1 VRRSRVV
8 ARPTWAYAA
17 IRVGDS
23 LEKNM
28 RRLRPAAAIVAGLTA
43 IAVAAPADADLLD
56 PIPGNGVFVVGP
68 DIAPGLYR
76 TAGSASTF
84 GVWIN
89 NVPTQDSMC
98 AWFTYSTPDANKE
111 HVLQTNISVGPMFAN
126 INTTVKAFESQNCQP
141 WTRVP

>member
-1 VRRSRVV
+1 MRVL
-8 ARPTWAYAA
+8 PTTAVLMAWVSA
-17 IRVGDS
+17 IVS
-23 LEKNM
+23 AP
-28 RRLRPAAAIVAGLTA
+28 PAAAE
-43 IAVAAPADADLLD
+43 PLD

-126 INTTVKAFESQNCQP
+126 INTSVKAFESQNCQP

>member
-1 VRRSRVV
+1 MPPTLRLSAAFV
-8 ARPTWAYAA
+8 AS
-17 IRVGDS
+17 V
-23 LEKNM
+23 
-28 RRLRPAAAIVAGLTA
+28 TA
-43 IAVAAPADADLLD
+43 IALASPAIADPLD
-56 PIPGNGVFVVGP
+56 PIPGNGVFQVGA
-68 DIAPGLYR
+68 DIAPGLYH

-98 AWFTYSTPDANKE
+98 AWFTYSTPDANKD
-111 HVLQTNISVGPMFAN
+111 HVLQTNMSVGPMFAN

>member
-1 VRRSRVV
+1 MRVL
-8 ARPTWAYAA
+8 PTTAVLMACVSA
-17 IRVGDS
+17 ITS
-23 LEKNM
+23 AP
-28 RRLRPAAAIVAGLTA
+28 PACAE
-43 IAVAAPADADLLD
+43 PLD

-126 INTTVKAFESQNCQP
+126 INTSVKAFESQNCQP

>member
-1 VRRSRVV
+1 
-8 ARPTWAYAA
+8 
-17 IRVGDS
+17 

-28 RRLRPAAAIVAGLTA
+28 RRTLPALVVSVACVTA
-43 IAVAAPADADLLD
+43 IAFAPQAGADLLD

-98 AWFTYSTPDANKE
+98 AWFTYSTPDANKD
-111 HVLQTNISVGPMFAN
+111 HVLQTNMSVGPMFAN

>member
-1 VRRSRVV
+1 MPAKLRASALFV
-8 ARPTWAYAA
+8 AA
-17 IRVGDS
+17 V
-23 LEKNM
+23 
-28 RRLRPAAAIVAGLTA
+28 TA
-43 IAVAAPADADLLD
+43 IAFAAPAEADLLD

-126 INTTVKAFESQNCQP
+126 INTSVKAFESQNCQP

>member
-1 VRRSRVV
+1 
-8 ARPTWAYAA
+8 
-17 IRVGDS
+17 

-28 RRLRPAAAIVAGLTA
+28 RRTLPALVVSVACVTA
-43 IAVAAPADADLLD
+43 IALAPQAGADLLD

-98 AWFTYSTPDANKE
+98 AWFTYSTPDANKD
-111 HVLQTNISVGPMFAN
+111 HVLQTNMSVGPMFAN

>member
-1 VRRSRVV
+1 
-8 ARPTWAYAA
+8 
-17 IRVGDS
+17 VGDS

>member
-1 VRRSRVV
+1 MS
-8 ARPTWAYAA
+8 PT
-17 IRVGDS
+17 
-23 LEKNM
+23 
-28 RRLRPAAAIVAGLTA
+28 RPAAVVVACVTA
-43 IAVAAPADADLLD
+43 IAFAAPVNADLLD

-126 INTTVKAFESQNCQP
+126 INTSVKAFESQNCQP